1 MECRRREGSET
12 PWFILESLFEM
23 QPLGH
28 ENGESQAVPPGQ
40 AGSGGWGAPRDS
52 GGGRNAAVG
61 TEPSSRNSPPP
72 QLCPGAAPAG
82 LWRQLPRSGPHVP
95 GGWTRS
101 SARTLQPPL
110 LGHASFLRPRGL
122 RRGHL
127 TLAGTQS
134 SRAAEAR
141 ALPCPPPSGLRDRF
155 SPVPLPLLTE
165 KRKLCV

>member
-1 MECRRREGSET
+1 MGAGQYIWKTHLESTGSCEAMECRRREGSQT
-12 PWFILESLFEM
+12 PWFILEYLFEM

-72 QLCPGAAPAG
+72 PLCPGAAPAG

-122 RRGHL
+122 RR
-127 TLAGTQS
+127 AGT
-134 SRAAEAR
+134 
-141 ALPCPPPSGLRDRF
+141 
-155 SPVPLPLLTE
+155 
-165 KRKLCV
+165 

>member
-1 MECRRREGSET
+1 MG
-12 PWFILESLFEM
+12 
-23 QPLGH
+23 
-28 ENGESQAVPPGQ
+28 N
-40 AGSGGWGAPRDS
+40 PRLCPQDRPEVE
-52 GGGRNAAVG
+52 GGGRPVTQAGAGMLRLEQNRAPE
-61 TEPSSRNSPPP
+61 TPPP
-72 QLCPGAAPAG
+72 APPLCPGAAPAG

-122 RRGHL
+122 RRGYL